1 MGGGGSGGAV
11 GFMVAQVVK
20 MGEVVFRS
28 YEMNTGKVPYRLMQ
42 PFSDTLTIS

>member
-20 MGEVVFRS
+20 MGEVFRS